1 MLTCRPAAAAVYASL
16 GLPRSEIRKYQKSTE
31 LLLLKAPFQRL
42 VREILQS
49 IPNTEVKMF
58 TKDAM
63 MALQEAC
70 EAYTVSGVEGVEGA
84 ARGLLGW

>member
-1 MLTCRPAAAAVYASL
+1 VSL
-16 GLPRSEIRKYQKSTE
+16 PPSHHREIKKYQKSTE

-49 IPNTEVKMF
+49 IPNTEVTMF

-63 MALQEAC
+63 LALQEAT
-70 EAYTVSGVEGVEGA
+70 EAHTVGVRGGSGVG
-84 ARGLLGW
+84 GWE